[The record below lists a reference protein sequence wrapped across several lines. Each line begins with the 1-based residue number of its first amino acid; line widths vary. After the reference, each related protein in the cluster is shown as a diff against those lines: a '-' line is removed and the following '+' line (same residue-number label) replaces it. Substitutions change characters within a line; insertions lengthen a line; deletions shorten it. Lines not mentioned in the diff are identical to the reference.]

1 MFVLV
6 FRSTSDAAA
15 QRNLTSSVRWHGP
28 ATPLPNTLAHSQRQ
42 LELVKA
48 TFWIFNASPSEPSR
62 LPASLS
68 LPPAACEMCSV
79 FKWQRSCLCD
89 LVCLP
94 PEFGVQLIRRVRSG
108 GQGEMGIK
116 LIKRLGQLRSG
127 NGSAG
132 GDAACTKAESA
143 RFNYNR

>member
-1 MFVLV
+1 M
-6 FRSTSDAAA
+6 RRPQSP
-15 QRNLTSSVRWHGP
+15 RG
-28 ATPLPNTLAHSQRQ
+28 SQPPSPFRQ
-42 LELVKA
+42 LPAKCVQFSSGSDLVYA
-48 TFWIFNASPSEPSR
+48 T
-62 LPASLS
+62 
-68 LPPAACEMCSV
+68 
-79 FKWQRSCLCD
+79 

-94 PEFGVQLIRRVRSG
+94 PEFGVLLIRRVRSG

-127 NGSAG
+127 NGSTG

>member
-1 MFVLV
+1 MRRP
-6 FRSTSDAAA
+6 RSPRGRQPPS
-15 QRNLTSSVRWHGP
+15 P
-28 ATPLPNTLAHSQRQ
+28 FRQ
-42 LELVKA
+42 LPAKCVQFSSGSDLAYA
-48 TFWIFNASPSEPSR
+48 T
-62 LPASLS
+62 
-68 LPPAACEMCSV
+68 
-79 FKWQRSCLCD
+79 

-94 PEFGVQLIRRVRSG
+94 PEFGVLLIRRVRSG